1 MHNYGL
7 SKLNG
12 TTKKVILSS
21 FKVIKKEGNYQPFD
35 ITTKELPLFAP
46 AIELI

>member
-1 MHNYGL
+1 MR
-7 SKLNG
+7 
-12 TTKKVILSS
+12 TILYVVNRY
-21 FKVIKKEGNYQPFD
+21 KPNIEWPTIYKPLD